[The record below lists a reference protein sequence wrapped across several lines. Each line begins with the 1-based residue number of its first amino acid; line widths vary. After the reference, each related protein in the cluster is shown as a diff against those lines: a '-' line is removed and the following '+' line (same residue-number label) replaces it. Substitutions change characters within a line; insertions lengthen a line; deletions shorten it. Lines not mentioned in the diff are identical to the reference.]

1 MRPNFK
7 KFAYLIRYLD
17 TKRHFLN
24 DLHNMDDY
32 HISRSYLEGLTT
44 CELAAL
50 AESQGIDIP
59 PGLERSFIIEEIL
72 EALSDASFND
82 NALSEEDMAELEE
95 KDFPE
100 PAPLPRQ
107 YNITYIDVIIRD
119 PLWVYAFWEIKNS
132 EKEIFEKNA
141 GFQGYCLKV
150 SPLGKCGDGESFT
163 VSVGAADFAWYLG
176 FSPESITGS
185 SARESAGNCRFRV
198 ELYARFVDAQELLAV
213 SRSFSMPSLLGVPD
227 TSGEQ
232 DQLRRLSGM
241 EELPILR
248 SGERAPQPARR
259 SENHAQ
265 YR

>member
-1 MRPNFK
+1 
-7 KFAYLIRYLD
+7 
-17 TKRHFLN
+17 
-24 DLHNMDDY
+24 MDDY
-32 HISRSYLEGLTT
+32 HISRPHLEGLTT
-44 CELAAL
+44 CELTAL
-50 AESQGIDIP
+50 AENQGIDIP

-72 EALSDASFND
+72 EALADAFIND
-82 NALSEEDMAELEE
+82 DPPGEDDLAELDE

-100 PAPLPRQ
+100 PVPLPKQ

-132 EKEIFEKNA
+132 ERDVLEKNP

-150 SPLGKCGDGESFT
+150 SPLGKCRDGESFT
-163 VSVGAADFAWYLG
+163 VSIGVSDFAWYLG

-185 SARESAGNCRFRV
+185 TVRADTGDCRFRV
-198 ELYARFVDAQELLAV
+198 ELYARFADTQELLAV
-213 SRSFSMPSLLGVPD
+213 SRSFSMPSLLGA
-227 TSGEQ
+227 SGIFGEQ
-232 DQLRRLSGM
+232 NQLRRLSGM

-259 SENHAQ
+259 GENSVQ